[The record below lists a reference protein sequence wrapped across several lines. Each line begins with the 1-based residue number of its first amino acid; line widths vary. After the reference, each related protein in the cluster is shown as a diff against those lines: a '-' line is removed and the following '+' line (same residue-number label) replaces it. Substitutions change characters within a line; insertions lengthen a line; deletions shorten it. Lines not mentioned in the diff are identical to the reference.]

1 MGCRRAKDPGPLG
14 LDPHPLSATV
24 PRTAPSPPV
33 PPPPPPSLP
42 QAPMVIIKDRDRDTG
57 RGCLGGYRDW
67 GQGRPLKALK
77 GATVTL
83 TPILTLLVQDTIT
96 YLIL

>member
-24 PRTAPSPPV
+24 PRTSPSLPV
-33 PPPPPPSLP
+33 PPPPPPPHPSLP

-57 RGCLGGYRDW
+57 RGRGCLGGYRD
-67 GQGRPLKALK
+67 
-77 GATVTL
+77 
-83 TPILTLLVQDTIT
+83 
-96 YLIL
+96 